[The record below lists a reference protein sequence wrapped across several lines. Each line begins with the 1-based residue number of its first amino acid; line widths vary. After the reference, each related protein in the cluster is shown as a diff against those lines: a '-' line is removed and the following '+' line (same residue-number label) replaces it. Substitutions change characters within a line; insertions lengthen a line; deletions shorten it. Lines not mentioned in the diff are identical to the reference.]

1 MLQAVVVAYR
11 FDAVAGIKRCSTV
24 GDVDSIWT
32 AYDGGNEDSAVFS
45 KLEFTQVFAAPVGVG
60 GDLKLGEMDV
70 MAQQS
75 AGIGRPFPIG
85 LELFFVSRERRFLT
99 KFRSINILR
108 YLILR
113 DATIAPTRKAEMEI
127 WAGRRHG
134 EGRGERKLMTYATTN
149 VAKAYLMPMVS
160 NRPHWLPLPFFLKIF
175 HGSEWFLRMTMAR
188 KRARR
193 AIW

>member
-32 AYDGGNEDSAVFS
+32 AYDSGNEDSAVFS
-45 KLEFTQVFAAPVGVG
+45 KLEFTQVFAALVGVG

-85 LELFFVSRERRFLT
+85 LELFFCVARTEVFDKIPLHQYTQIFDSSRCNH
-99 KFRSINILR
+99 RS
-108 YLILR
+108 YE
-113 DATIAPTRKAEMEI
+113 K
-127 WAGRRHG
+127 GRNG
-134 EGRGERKLMTYATTN
+134 NMDG
-149 VAKAYLMPMVS
+149 
-160 NRPHWLPLPFFLKIF
+160 
-175 HGSEWFLRMTMAR
+175 
-188 KRARR
+188 
-193 AIW
+193 